1 MDENKEISTNEI
13 FEELNENE
21 LESEVNGDE

>member
-13 FEELNENE
+13 FEELDENE
-21 LESEVNGDE
+21 LESEVNGNG

>member
-1 MDENKEISTNEI
+1 MDEKKEISTNEI
-13 FEELNENE
+13 FEELDENE

>member
-13 FEELNENE
+13 FEELDENE
-21 LESEVNGDE
+21 LESEVNGNE